1 MSGVDAQPGLVV
13 HSTVEQLVGAYEVA
27 RDRIVLAYATL
38 ESAKEVFEA
47 SYMTN
52 QGALGER
59 FRLEASRYRRDE
71 IDTDPAH
78 ALLCL
83 RRSAWRVIVE
93 RLELRRVMSIVAWDK
108 LQKQINSGGVDDVP
122 EVSLETVRGFVRQSA
137 RDLPSYLSESVR
149 EVHDWLRPRGHS
161 VERYRTNKRFEIGP
175 KVVLE
180 HAVELGWSGNYRL
193 HLGFGYGASESQRMI
208 ALENVFHAL
217 DGRGQRAE
225 SHKSELEQAICAC
238 PIGKGVGE
246 TELFSFRCY
255 RNGNLHLAF
264 KRLDL
269 LKRLNEIAGGQN
281 FRSSESTGS
290 GLAVI

>member
-1 MSGVDAQPGLVV
+1 MSGDVQPGLVV
-13 HSTVEQLVGAYEVA
+13 HSTVEELVGAYEQA
-27 RDRIVLAYATL
+27 RDKIVLAYATL
-38 ESAKEVFEA
+38 ESAKEIFEA
-47 SYMTN
+47 SYLTR

-59 FRLEASRYRRDE
+59 FRLEASRYRHEE
-71 IDTDPAH
+71 IDTDPEH

-93 RLELRRVMSIVAWDK
+93 RLELRRVMSISAWEK
-108 LQKQINSGGVDDVP
+108 LQKQINAGDGKDVP
-122 EVSLETVRGFVRQSA
+122 ELSLETVRGFVRQSA
-137 RDLPSYLSESVR
+137 RDLPRYLEESVR
-149 EVHDWLRPRGHS
+149 EVYEWLRPRGHS
-161 VERYRTNKRFEIGP
+161 VARYRTNKPFEIGA
-175 KVVLE
+175 KLVIE
-180 HAVELGWSGNYRL
+180 RAVESDWNNHYRV
-193 HLGFGYGASESQRMI
+193 HIGYGYGASESQRMI

-225 SHKSELEQAICAC
+225 SHMSALEQAIRAC

-246 TELFSFRCY
+246 TELFAFRCY
-255 RNGNLHLAF
+255 RNGTLHLRF

>member
-1 MSGVDAQPGLVV
+1 MSGDVQPGLVV
-13 HSTVEQLVGAYEVA
+13 HSTVEELVGAYEQA
-27 RDRIVLAYATL
+27 RDKIVLAYATL

-47 SYMTN
+47 SYLTR

-59 FRLEASRYRRDE
+59 FKLEASRYRHEE
-71 IDTDPAH
+71 IDTDPEH

-93 RLELRRVMSIVAWDK
+93 RLELRRVMSISAWEK
-108 LQKQINSGGVDDVP
+108 LQKQINSGDGKDVP
-122 EVSLETVRGFVRQSA
+122 ELSLETVHGFVRQSA
-137 RDLPSYLSESVR
+137 RDLPRYLEESVR
-149 EVHDWLRPRGHS
+149 EVYDWLRPRAHS

-180 HAVELGWSGNYRL
+180 RTVDTGWTGHYRL
-193 HLGFGYGASESQRMI
+193 HYGYGWGASESQRMI

-225 SHKSELEQAICAC
+225 SHQSDLEQAICAC
-238 PIGKGVGE
+238 PVGQGVGE

-255 RNGNLHLAF
+255 RNGNLHLTF

-269 LKRLNEIAGGQN
+269 LKRLNEIAGGKN
-281 FRSSESTGS
+281 FRSSESVGS
-290 GLAVI
+290 GLATI

>member
-1 MSGVDAQPGLVV
+1 MSAGDVQPGLVV

-47 SYMTN
+47 SYLTN

-83 RRSAWRVIVE
+83 RRSAWGVIVD
-93 RLELRRVMSIVAWDK
+93 RLELRRVMSVSSWEK
-108 LQKQINSGGVDDVP
+108 LQAQLKDGTELPEITLDV
-122 EVSLETVRGFVRQSA
+122 VLGYARQSM
-137 RDLPSYLSESVR
+137 RDLPKYLAEAVR
-149 EVHDWLRPRGHS
+149 EVHAWLRPHRNESNGG
-161 VERYRTNKRFEIGP
+161 YKTNKRFEIGER
-175 KVVLE
+175 VVIPW
-180 HAVELGWSGNYRL
+180 VVDSGWTSKYRL
-193 HLGFGYGASESQRMI
+193 QFSGYGPSVSQRLI
-208 ALENVFHAL
+208 ALENVFNAL
-217 DGRGQRAE
+217 DGRGQTAQ
-225 SHKSELEQAICAC
+225 SHKSLLEQAITSC
-238 PIGKGVGE
+238 PVGHGVGE
-246 TELFSFRCY
+246 TEMFAFRCF
-255 RNGNLHLAF
+255 RNGNLHLRF

-281 FRSSESTGS
+281 FRSSESSGS